1 MFRRILLSAVALFSL
16 TLTAQATEFVA
27 GTHYEVVAEKAT
39 AKPEVKEFFSFYCG
53 HCFRFEPIANQLA
66 SQLPKGVTLEKVHV
80 DFVQAAAPE
89 VQNAL
94 ARAYLVGKSAGQGEK
109 IAALIFDYIHQKRA
123 SFSSEADIRN
133 LLVVNDFDGKV
144 FDAKINSMPIVTGA
158 NAMKSAQNHWSEN
171 RVLTGV
177 PMLLVN
183 GKYKLKFDKLNP
195 DNFEQELQQLV
206 AYLLAKKD

>member
-1 MFRRILLSAVALFSL
+1 MFRRVIVAASVLM
-16 TLTAQATEFVA
+16 LTAFAAQADKFVE

-39 AKPEVKEFFSFYCG
+39 AKAEVKEFFSFYCG
-53 HCFRFEPIANQLA
+53 HCFRFEPYANKLA
-66 SQLPKGVTLEKVHV
+66 SQLPKGVELEKVHV

-109 IAALIFDYIHQKRA
+109 VAAMIFDYIHQKRA
-123 SFSSEADIRN
+123 SFSNEADVRK
-133 LLVVNDFDGKV
+133 LLLANDFDAKT
-144 FDAKINSMPIVTGA
+144 FDAKINSLPTVAGA
-158 NAMKSAQNHWSEN
+158 NAMKTVQDKWSAN

-183 GKYKLKFDKLNP
+183 GKYKPRFDALKSENFD
-195 DNFEQELQQLV
+195 QELNELV
-206 AYLLAKKD
+206 TYLLAKKD

>member
-1 MFRRILLSAVALFSL
+1 MFRRVFVAATALMFVAF
-16 TLTAQATEFVA
+16 TAQAEKFVE

-39 AKPEVKEFFSFYCG
+39 AKAEVKEFFSFYCG
-53 HCFRFEPIANQLA
+53 HCFHFEPYANKLA
-66 SQLPKGVTLEKVHV
+66 SQLPQGVELEKVHV

-109 IAALIFDYIHQKRA
+109 VAAMIFDYIHQKRA
-123 SFSSEADIRN
+123 TFSNEDDIRK
-133 LLVVNDFDGKV
+133 LLLVNDFDAKV
-144 FDAKINSMPIVTGA
+144 FDSKINSMPTVAGA
-158 NAMKSAQNHWSEN
+158 NAMKTAQNKWSEN

-183 GKYKLKFDKLNP
+183 GKYKPKFDALKSE
-195 DNFEQELQQLV
+195 NFEQELNELV